1 MAYKNPNG
9 EMTKTH
15 MLVLVASCLMAWGV
29 MGMLNAYGVFFTPMG
44 EVLGVGRAAV
54 TLHLSIRTLVAG
66 LAAPLVVL
74 LLEKRVSPRKTMSAG
89 LVLYLVSSILIAKTR
104 SIILVDILAAVAGL
118 GLAFVSFMLI
128 TIMLGNWFYKNLGTY
143 SGIAIAFSGIGSA
156 IASPVVTRML
166 ASMDYETVY
175 ILYSVITALMV
186 VPILFIPFWPQDI
199 GLKPYGEGAAAQN
212 SSKKATENLDL
223 PYKLISA
230 TAIVLFIMTLLIV
243 GDTSLNSHLPALAI
257 DNGFSADT
265 GALLLSASMIGN
277 LTFKLLLGVIIDRWG
292 VIKGFIIVLLTSI
305 VGFVLIL
312 LVKGSAPLLLVGGYL
327 YGTVFSLGSLGLSI
341 LTRYLYGNEQYG
353 PVYAKITLMTSVGS
367 AAFVTI
373 IGAMYDMTG
382 SYRLPVLMGIAME
395 VITLGM
401 IFWLL
406 GRIKHKNNHK

>member
-74 LLEKRVSPRKTMSAG
+74 LLEKRVSPRKTMTAG

-186 VPILFIPFWPQDI
+186 VTD
-199 GLKPYGEGAAAQN
+199 
-212 SSKKATENLDL
+212 
-223 PYKLISA
+223 
-230 TAIVLFIMTLLIV
+230 
-243 GDTSLNSHLPALAI
+243 
-257 DNGFSADT
+257 
-265 GALLLSASMIGN
+265 
-277 LTFKLLLGVIIDRWG
+277 
-292 VIKGFIIVLLTSI
+292 
-305 VGFVLIL
+305 
-312 LVKGSAPLLLVGGYL
+312 PLL
-327 YGTVFSLGSLGLSI
+327 
-341 LTRYLYGNEQYG
+341 
-353 PVYAKITLMTSVGS
+353 P
-367 AAFVTI
+367 
-373 IGAMYDMTG
+373 
-382 SYRLPVLMGIAME
+382 
-395 VITLGM
+395 
-401 IFWLL
+401 LL
-406 GRIKHKNNHK
+406 APGHRPEALRRRRRRAE